1 MTEWELDTG
10 PAQRSDTLS
19 SCKRKQ
25 CYMSSAE
32 TDSETNNGSTIQAIV
47 KTMSI
52 FYLDFLYITAVCNLF
67 LILEAIR
74 DKKMLSKFICRAK

>member
-1 MTEWELDTG
+1 MTEWELDIG

-19 SCKRKQ
+19 S

-74 DKKMLSKFICRAK
+74 DKKMLSKSICRAK